1 MSESASEKAIKKS
14 AEGVAPPPSR
24 RSTEPLKEGDAL
36 YQELKTV
43 LRDADMGP
51 INYERCNM
59 YNYEGRDDVLVN
71 FYVQDPN
78 QHPAAI
84 VESYIIEA
92 YRITSMEDCWQVE
105 TA

>member
-1 MSESASEKAIKKS
+1 MSESASEKAIKAS
-14 AEGVAPPPSR
+14 AEGVAPAPSR

-36 YQELKTV
+36 YQELMGV
-43 LRDADMGP
+43 LREADMGP
-51 INYERCNM
+51 INYEKCNV

-71 FYVQDPN
+71 FYVRDPN

-84 VESYIIEA
+84 VESYVLEA